1 MAARVS
7 SLTERC
13 THTASARFCFAGQ
26 VRPPVVRHLSPPPSS
41 LSRLFSHHECP
52 VNYKISNL
60 RIDMAWGFC
69 QGNLDS
75 VDARKVTD
83 LRYTRSFLQSL
94 SGRGTVHIQ
103 CADQTTPHVR
113 EVLA

>member
-1 MAARVS
+1 
-7 SLTERC
+7 
-13 THTASARFCFAGQ
+13 
-26 VRPPVVRHLSPPPSS
+26 
-41 LSRLFSHHECP
+41 

-113 EVLA
+113 EVLV